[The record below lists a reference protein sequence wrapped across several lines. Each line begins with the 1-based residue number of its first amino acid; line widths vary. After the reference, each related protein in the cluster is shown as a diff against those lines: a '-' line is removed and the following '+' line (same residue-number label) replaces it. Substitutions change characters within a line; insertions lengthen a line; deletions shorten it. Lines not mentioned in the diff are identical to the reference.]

1 MTLKKNQPEII
12 TKATLEKIIDVS
24 DMSTFEAVYNGVAKV
39 MNEKN
44 ADKVDYY
51 VSYEAKVKAGF
62 DVEKVQLDIDN
73 DKKAVIVT
81 IPKIEI
87 TDINVDIASL
97 DYIFMNDKANVST
110 VSEQA
115 YKKCIE
121 DVERESSSENAIYT
135 LAGQNAKDVITAL
148 VNPFIEQLENDYELI
163 VEIEGVDDNEEN
175 N

>member
-1 MTLKKNQPEII
+1 MYKRQ
-12 TKATLEKIIDVS
+12 
-24 DMSTFEAVYNGVAKV
+24 
-39 MNEKN
+39 
-44 ADKVDYY
+44 
-51 VSYEAKVKAGF
+51 
-62 DVEKVQLDIDN
+62 